1 MLNKMNKGRFHIE
14 LWAYEQISRSVESG
28 FEAWILDFS
37 VHKLVRRLSL
47 SIWHPIYLWTILSQ
61 TGGTLAKPWPDLSVV
76 GLVHVGNEPQSLV
89 I

>member
-1 MLNKMNKGRFHIE
+1 MNKGRFHIE

-47 SIWHPIYLWTILSQ
+47 SIWHPIYLKCILCKVCISCLYML
-61 TGGTLAKPWPDLSVV
+61 GSTLPEMLISICNV
-76 GLVHVGNEPQSLV
+76 SFST
-89 I
+89 

>member
-1 MLNKMNKGRFHIE
+1 MIFCLLIRFFWSKVFLYMLNKMNKGRFHIE

-47 SIWHPIYLWTILSQ
+47 SIWHPIYLECIL
-61 TGGTLAKPWPDLSVV
+61 LLFDIIYV
-76 GLVHVGNEPQSLV
+76 
-89 I
+89 